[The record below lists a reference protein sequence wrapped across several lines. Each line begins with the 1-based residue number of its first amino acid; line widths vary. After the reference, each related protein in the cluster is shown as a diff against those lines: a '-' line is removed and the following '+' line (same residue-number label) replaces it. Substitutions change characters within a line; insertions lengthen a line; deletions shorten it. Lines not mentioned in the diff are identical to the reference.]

1 MKCRALFLKVNN
13 YILRSCMEL
22 MQVFPMIFF
31 NAGLHLKTKGGTGKL
46 LYSVSYYPY
55 CKPEVLS
62 KTGWMIFVNEDVD
75 GPHIML
81 CEMEKGTQVADALA
95 GFQHSS
101 CAVAVVINCEDSY
114 QLNPE
119 QLHKITFPFIV
130 VSASEGKKLNDILN
144 NSEVGDILA
153 KIEIESKVDSSV
165 NVQQLQSTVKRHP
178 IELDSQTE
186 SRNGQSKDVS
196 GMCKISPSHK
206 CTLLENLIIAEFIG

>member
-1 MKCRALFLKVNN
+1 M
-13 YILRSCMEL
+13 
-22 MQVFPMIFF
+22 FPFISF
-31 NAGLHLKTKGGTGKL
+31 NAGLHLKAKGGTGKL

-95 GFQHSS
+95 EFQHSS

-114 QLNPE
+114 QLNPG
-119 QLHKITFPFIV
+119 QLHGITFPFIV

-144 NSEVGDILA
+144 NNEVGDILA
-153 KIEIESKVDSSV
+153 KIEIESEVDSSV
-165 NVQQLQSTVKRHP
+165 NVQQLQSTVERHP
-178 IELDSQTE
+178 TELDSQTE

-196 GMCKISPSHK
+196 GMCKISPIHK
-206 CTLLENLIIAEFIG
+206 CTLLENLIRAEYIG